1 MRRTIAVALAVVLLF
16 AGGCGRQQRRG
27 HQPAAVSTQT
37 PAAPAAATTSTGTA
51 GSVGSAGTTGT
62 AGDVDQL
69 LDQVEQQLSGDAQ
82 PADDED

>member
-37 PAAPAAATTSTGTA
+37 PAVPAAATTSTGTA
-51 GSVGSAGTTGT
+51 GTAGTNGT

>member
-16 AGGCGRQQRRG
+16 AGGCGRQQRHGQR
-27 HQPAAVSTQT
+27 PAAVSTQT
-37 PAAPAAATTSTGTA
+37 PAAPAAATRDGST
-51 GSVGSAGTTGT
+51 
-62 AGDVDQL
+62 GDVDQL